1 MGVVWRENSSMNF
14 RERKQEGIFRVKERH
29 HVKVALKHK
38 IGKEINVFFFPFSL
52 CVGLLVVLKTRVKFS
67 LQMK

>member
-1 MGVVWRENSSMNF
+1 MGIERQVMGVVWRENSYMNL

-38 IGKEINVFFFPFSL
+38 IGKEINVFFFSFLPLRGFIG
-52 CVGLLVVLKTRVKFS
+52 CP
-67 LQMK
+67 